1 MNLRGLLGSLSS
13 LRLHLRTALPPI
25 PAPGWSPLGFYK
37 PLHLGEQT
45 SEAWTVHPCCCL
57 QVG

>member
-1 MNLRGLLGSLSS
+1 MNLRGLLGSLSF
-13 LRLHLRTALPPI
+13 LRLHLRTVLPPI

-45 SEAWTVHPCCCL
+45 SEAWAVHPCCCL
-57 QVG
+57 